1 MSQHRLTGKKV
12 RHANRVEDPVSHE
25 VITMSRTD
33 DSGKDEEAFLGQ
45 ASEPVSGMLSL
56 LGDVDKLIK
65 QYKPHKTMK
74 N

>member
-1 MSQHRLTGKKV
+1 
-12 RHANRVEDPVSHE
+12 
-25 VITMSRTD
+25 MSRTD

-65 QYKPHKTMK
+65 TIQTTQNYEELVK
-74 N
+74 